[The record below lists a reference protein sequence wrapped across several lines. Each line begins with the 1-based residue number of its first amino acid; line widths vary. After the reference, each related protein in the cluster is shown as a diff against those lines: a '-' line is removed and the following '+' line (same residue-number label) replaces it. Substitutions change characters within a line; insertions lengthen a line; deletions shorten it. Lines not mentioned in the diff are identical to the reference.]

1 MSSLFAVPGIVTLSL
16 AVDLLWASALIGGF
30 IIGRLETP
38 PVSQSGTWVVLGT
51 TVFLTLFELTRLRMG
66 PSLVQSNMML
76 VAAAFALAHEIGL
89 LTSRKVPTAP

>member
-16 AVDLLWASALIGGF
+16 AVDMLWACALIGGF

-38 PVSQSGTWVVLGT
+38 PVSHSGTWIVLGT
-51 TVFLTLFELTRLRMG
+51 TLFLTLFELARLHTG
-66 PSLVQSNMML
+66 TSLVQSNMML

-89 LTSRKVPTAP
+89 LTSHKVPTAP